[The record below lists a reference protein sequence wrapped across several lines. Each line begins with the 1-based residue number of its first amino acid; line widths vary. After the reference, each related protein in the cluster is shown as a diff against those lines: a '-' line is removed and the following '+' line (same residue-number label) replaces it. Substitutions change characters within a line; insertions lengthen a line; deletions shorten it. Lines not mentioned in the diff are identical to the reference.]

1 MLRSL
6 IIWASIVG
14 ISALSAATNT
24 YAGFAELRPLQIRKA
39 QKPAITDDQTRTVL
53 LRGANLNTLGDYYQ
67 ANPEMPTKIPASQQD
82 YAEMASLG
90 FNVVRL
96 VLSWSALEPTRGQL
110 DPNYLEAIRTHVG
123 YAKSHGMYTVLDMH
137 QDAWGKYIASTGN
150 DQCGFFEPA
159 IGWDG
164 APAWATITDGAS
176 TCRFPGL
183 REMSPAVARAFENFW
198 RNRDGIQD
206 ALIDTWAKLAAEFAT
221 EPAVA
226 GYDLLN
232 EPNFGLSV
240 GFSQTLMMGG
250 YYTKALRAIRKAEAA
265 AEGFHHIAFF
275 EPSVEWSAF
284 GTTLWPIGFFLF
296 DSNIV
301 FAPHLY
307 SGSIT
312 VIGTIESGYA
322 HAAQA
327 AQFYRTPFWSG
338 EWGWFGEGAEAEAS
352 VWRYA
357 QMEDQYQI
365 GGAVWQW
372 KQACGDPHPQKV
384 WNGRPVTETQ
394 NQVNLI
400 YCPGDIE
407 GGISPVYQTVL
418 SRAYPKNAPGQIN
431 TLNSNPYTGEFL
443 LTGSTDS
450 SSTAIIWVPASQR
463 QILPEV
469 QHESSG
475 PLEPGD
481 SANTS
486 QNASLTISPLPGG
499 YEVSLKVSGEYTI
512 SIQY

>member
-1 MLRSL
+1 MVKSL
-6 IIWASIVG
+6 ITWAAIIGLVACSM
-14 ISALSAATNT
+14 AANANT
-24 YAGFAELRPLQIRKA
+24 GFAELRPLQVLKS
-39 QKPAITDDQTRTVL
+39 QTPAITDDQSRTVL

-110 DPNYLEAIRTHVG
+110 DPTYLETIRTHVG
-123 YAKSHGMYTVLDMH
+123 YAKSQGIYTVLDMH
-137 QDAWGKYIASTGN
+137 QDAWGKYIASTQA

-240 GFSQTLMMGG
+240 GFSQTLMMGSF
-250 YYTKALRAIRKAEAA
+250 YTKALRAIRKAETA

-327 AQFYRTPFWSG
+327 ARFYRTPFWSG
-338 EWGWFGEGAEAEAS
+338 EWGWFGEGAETEAS

-394 NQVNLI
+394 NQVNL
-400 YCPGDIE
+400 
-407 GGISPVYQTVL
+407 
-418 SRAYPKNAPGQIN
+418 
-431 TLNSNPYTGEFL
+431 
-443 LTGSTDS
+443 
-450 SSTAIIWVPASQR
+450 
-463 QILPEV
+463 LPWR
-469 QHESSG
+469 
-475 PLEPGD
+475 
-481 SANTS
+481 
-486 QNASLTISPLPGG
+486 
-499 YEVSLKVSGEYTI
+499 Y
-512 SIQY
+512 